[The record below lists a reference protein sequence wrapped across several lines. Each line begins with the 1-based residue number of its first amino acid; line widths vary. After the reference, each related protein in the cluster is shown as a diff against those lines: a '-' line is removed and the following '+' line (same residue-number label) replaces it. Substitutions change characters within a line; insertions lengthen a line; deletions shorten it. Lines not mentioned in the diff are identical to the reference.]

1 MTSETAPIWPF
12 LPSVKPNDMI
22 PSQILGLPLLRSR
35 HKNPAHEDNFISAQR
50 EETSDLLCRI

>member
-1 MTSETAPIWPF
+1 MTSETAPTWLL
-12 LPSVKPNDMI
+12 LPRAKPNDMI

-35 HKNPAHEDNFISAQR
+35 HKNPAHEDNFVSAQR